1 MARICEKN
9 FRRFRIQ
16 FTMRRDLYE
25 RYETA
30 VTRAAALRLLIDFN
44 QDFEAWFDQQLQQV
58 DAICAAGKQ
67 VAGSTPPN
75 NMQKVPL

>member
-1 MARICEKN
+1 MARISEKN

-16 FTMRRDLYE
+16 FTMRRELYE

-30 VTRAAALRLLIDFN
+30 VTRAAALRLLLDFN

-58 DAICAAGKQ
+58 EQELGRIEARPAGDH
-67 VAGSTPPN
+67 
-75 NMQKVPL
+75 

>member
-1 MARICEKN
+1 MARITEKSG
-9 FRRFRIQ
+9 RRCRVQ
-16 FTMRRDLYE
+16 FLPRHDLYE

-58 DAICAAGKQ
+58 EQELDRIEARPAGAQ
-67 VAGSTPPN
+67 
-75 NMQKVPL
+75 